1 MRRVIDLTYPLEDH
15 FRWGVE
21 RTLAAAFERGD
32 DFQVT
37 RLAFAVH
44 GFTHIDAP
52 RHMLPDGPTTSS
64 FDMNLFVGEASIVD
78 VSATA
83 NNAAIS
89 AETLAE
95 AGGHVRAGDIVI
107 VKMAWD
113 RRFSLGQKEFWTQAP
128 YLTRDACEWL
138 VAQKPAIVGYDFP
151 QDQPIRGL
159 LDGRQAAIE
168 EFVSHD
174 VILRRGI
181 PMIEYLCNLGEV
193 TAPRVEL
200 CALPLKVLDAD
211 GAPAR
216 VVAVQRN

>member
-1 MRRVIDLTYPLEDH
+1 MQRVIDLSYPIEDH
-15 FRWGVE
+15 FRWSVE
-21 RTLAAAFERGD
+21 RTLSAAFERGD

-52 RHMLPDGPTTSS
+52 RHMLPEGPTTST
-64 FDMNLFVGEASIVD
+64 FDMNTFVGEASIVD
-78 VSATA
+78 VSAVT
-83 NNAAIS
+83 NNSALS
-89 AETLAE
+89 AEMLAA

-107 VKMAWD
+107 VKTAWD
-113 RRFSLGQKEFWTQAP
+113 QRFSLRQPEFWTQAP

-138 VAQKPAIVGYDFP
+138 AAREPAVVGYDFP

-159 LDGRQAAIE
+159 LDGQQASIE

-193 TAPRVEL
+193 KAPRVEL

-216 VVAVQRN
+216 VVAVERD